1 MTLGYDPD
9 EAMAH
14 LLRRDKTLATMIRRV
29 GPFALKTEK
38 MASPFESL
46 FKAIVYQQLNG
57 KAAGTIFQ
65 RVKDLFPDPKKPTPE
80 GLLKL
85 KEKPLRGAGLSQNKM
100 LALRDLA
107 AKTVDGTVPTV
118 RQLRGMSDAE
128 IIERLTT
135 VRGIGVWT
143 VEMLLMFR
151 LGRPDVLPVADFG
164 VRHGFRLTYDLPEM
178 PHPKQLLVHGECWR
192 PFRSVASWYMWRAVD
207 WHKQV
212 QGSAV
217 QGSGAKPKPRT
228 KPKT

>member
-9 EAMAH
+9 EATAH
-14 LLRRDKTLATMIRRV
+14 LLRCDKQLATMIRRV

-38 MASPFESL
+38 MASPFQSL

-65 RVKDLFPDPKKPTPE
+65 RVKDLFPDPQKPTPE
-80 GLLKL
+80 DLLKL
-85 KEKPLRGAGLSQNKM
+85 KDGPLRGAGLSQNKL

-107 AKTVDGTVPTV
+107 AKTVDGTVPTL
-118 RQLRGMSDAE
+118 RKLRGMTDAE
-128 IIERLTT
+128 IVERLTT
-135 VRGIGVWT
+135 VRGVGVWT

-178 PHPKQLLVHGECWR
+178 PDPKVLLKHGECWR

-207 WHKQV
+207 WHK
-212 QGSAV
+212 SAV
-217 QGSGAKPKPRT
+217 PPVT
-228 KPKT
+228 KPSASRSAARRG